1 MFYSCVYY
9 LIFQNKI
16 ISDEQVALL
25 VYTII
30 VIAFLVTMFVLF
42 FSTFQKRKNK
52 LLLDK
57 IQREREFEEELIK
70 TQTEIQEQ
78 TLKNIGQ
85 ELHDNIGQLLAVANM
100 QLSLIA
106 SLTQDSIKNKVDD
119 AKKAVSEAIKDVRGL
134 SKVLNSEVI
143 LNLGFQESLNTEIE
157 RLNRMNLLNAKLVS
171 SGDQGV
177 CKNNQ
182 DAIILFR
189 ILQEFISNT
198 VKYSE
203 ATQLTIKLT
212 YTTDNLQVVAEDNGV
227 GFDIETIKKG
237 SGLINMKSRATLTN
251 TKFNLISSPNKGTK
265 LTLNYPITL
274 RALSQ
279 TI

>member
-57 IQREREFEEELIK
+57 IQRERVFEEELIK

-119 AKKAVSEAIKDVRGL
+119 AKNAVSKAIKEVRGL

-143 LNLGFQESLNTEIE
+143 LSLGFQESLNTEIE
-157 RLNRMNLLNAKLVS
+157 RLNRMNLLNAKLFA
-171 SGDQGV
+171 SGDKGV
-177 CKNNQ
+177 CKNNK

-198 VKYSE
+198 VKYSK
-203 ATQLTIKLT
+203 ATHLIIKLN
-212 YTTDNLQVVAEDNGV
+212 YTTDNLKVVAEDNGV
-227 GFDIETIKKG
+227 GFNIETIKKG
-237 SGLINMKSRATLTN
+237 SGLINMKSRANLTN
-251 TKFNLISSPNKGTK
+251 TKFSLISSPNKGTK
-265 LTLNYPITL
+265 LTLNYPIAL
-274 RALSQ
+274 RALN
-279 TI
+279 

>member
-1 MFYSCVYY
+1 MVQTTER
-9 LIFQNKI
+9 LISSNAQR
-16 ISDEQVALL
+16 DLL
-25 VYTII
+25 VYMIAVLVII
-30 VIAFLVTMFVLF
+30 TGLVILF
-42 FSTFQKRKNK
+42 FVVFQKRKNK

-57 IQREREFEEELIK
+57 IKREREFKEELIK

-78 TLKNIGQ
+78 TLKNVGQ
-85 ELHDNIGQLLAVANM
+85 ELHDNVGQLLAVANM
-100 QLSLIA
+100 QLSLVA

-119 AKKAVSEAIKDVRGL
+119 AKNAVSKAIKEVRGL

-143 LNLGFQESLNTEIE
+143 LSFGFQESLNTEIE

-171 SGDQGV
+171 SGDKGV
-177 CKNNQ
+177 CKNNH

-203 ATQLTIKLT
+203 ATQLTITLN
-212 YTTDNLQVVAEDNGV
+212 YTTNNLQVVAEDNGV
-227 GFDIETIKKG
+227 GFNIETIKKG

-265 LTLNYPITL
+265 LTLNYPIAL